1 MQYPHYLFVITT
13 SSVQQREDGSWEPP
27 TQALVFLCRCREEA
41 QSKGQEVP
49 LANTLYHH
57 VQKGNA
63 SFRRFCSVVY
73 FPKGV
78 ARLPAGVRILIS
90 DDPQGKEVR
99 VEALVQRCDIGQYHA
114 RLWV

>member
-1 MQYPHYLFVITT
+1 MKYPHYLFVITT
-13 SSVQQREDGSWEPP
+13 SSVQQREDGSWQSP

-49 LANTLYHH
+49 LANTH
-57 VQKGNA
+57 VQRGNA